1 MNKQEYL
8 KNTKDVIYLVYCALN
23 GRVPGRSRLEKT
35 DLAGVY
41 DIAQD
46 HLLTAMCAMAL
57 ESAGIKD
64 DRFTQA
70 MGKAIRKNAQ
80 LDIDRAQIIKRL
92 EQEKIWYM
100 PLKGALL
107 KDIYP
112 RYGMRQMSDNDI
124 LVDSGRMEDV
134 KNIMQSL
141 GFTVEHYGHGAHD
154 AYFKLPV
161 SNFEMHHRLFD
172 PEYYPQIHN
181 YYQNIKDSLIKDD
194 DNNFGYHFSNEDF
207 YIYMLAHEYKHYQN
221 GGTGIRSVVD
231 IYVYLREYADTLD
244 MEYIKAECRKLGIDE
259 FELQSRSLAM
269 DLFNKKKL
277 TDKDKEMLRYI
288 IDSGTYGTIEHSVD
302 NKVSQFGSGIAAKI
316 RYIFSRLFVPV
327 RKSDPMYAA
336 FRSFY
341 PWFYEKKYRL
351 PLLVVYRW
359 GRALTSRRD
368 LAKAEIKILTK

>member
-23 GRVPGRSRLEKT
+23 GRVPARSRLEKT

-80 LDIDRAQIIKRL
+80 LDIDRAQITKRL

-124 LVDSGRMEDV
+124 LFDKTRADDVREIME
-134 KNIMQSL
+134 SL
-141 GFTVEHYGHGAHD
+141 GFKTKDFGHGNHD
-154 AYFKLPV
+154 VYFKQPV
-161 SNFEMHHRLFD
+161 SNFEMHHCLFS
-172 PEYYPQIHN
+172 QTSLHN
-181 YYQNIKDSLIKDD
+181 YYQNVKDSLIKDD

-207 YIYMLAHEYKHYQN
+207 YIYMLAHEYKHYQH

-336 FRSFY
+336 MRSFY